1 MTGLIQ
7 ELKEHHI
14 HLLSILKLA
23 KINGFATL
31 ETRELLR
38 SARMTLLDHL
48 RKEDLELYPVLHT
61 AAMNNPAIKE
71 TLDTF
76 AKDMAETLKVAH
88 GFFKKWDQGGTD
100 HDLSKEFG
108 LLQAKLISLIRREEE
123 LIFPLY
129 EQITTKNAAKPI
141 ADNHGAAPRPTDGA

>member
-7 ELKEHHI
+7 ELKEQHL
-14 HLLSILKLA
+14 HLLSILQLA

-38 SARMTLLDHL
+38 SARTTLLDHL
-48 RKEDLELYPVLHT
+48 RKEDLELYPLLHT
-61 AAMNNPAIKE
+61 AAKKNPAVKE
-71 TLDTF
+71 TMDTF
-76 AKDMAETLKVAH
+76 ARDMAETSKVAI

-108 LLQAKLISLIRREEE
+108 LLQAKLVSRIRREEE
-123 LIFPLY
+123 LLFPLY
-129 EQITTKNAAKPI
+129 EQIASKKAA
-141 ADNHGAAPRPTDGA
+141 

>member
-7 ELKEHHI
+7 ELKEQHL
-14 HLLSILKLA
+14 HLLSILQLA

-38 SARMTLLDHL
+38 SARTTLLDHL

-61 AAMNNPAIKE
+61 AAKKNPAVKE

-76 AKDMAETLKVAH
+76 ARDMAETSKVAI

-108 LLQAKLISLIRREEE
+108 LLQAKLVSRIRREEE
-123 LIFPLY
+123 ILFPLY
-129 EQITTKNAAKPI
+129 EQIAAKK
-141 ADNHGAAPRPTDGA
+141 AA

>member
-7 ELKEHHI
+7 ELKEQ
-14 HLLSILKLA
+14 HLHVLSILQLA

-38 SARMTLLDHL
+38 SARTTLLDHL

-61 AAMNNPAIKE
+61 AAKKNPAVKE
-71 TLDTF
+71 TMDTF
-76 AKDMAETLKVAH
+76 ARDMAETSKVAI

-108 LLQAKLISLIRREEE
+108 LLQAKLVSRIRREEE
-123 LIFPLY
+123 ILFPLY
-129 EQITTKNAAKPI
+129 EQIAAKK
-141 ADNHGAAPRPTDGA
+141 AA

>member
-7 ELKEHHI
+7 ELKEQHL
-14 HLLSILKLA
+14 HLLSILQLA

-38 SARMTLLDHL
+38 SARTTLLDHL

-61 AAMNNPAIKE
+61 AAKKNPAVKE
-71 TLDTF
+71 TMDTF
-76 AKDMAETLKVAH
+76 ARDMAETSKVAI

-108 LLQAKLISLIRREEE
+108 LLQAKLVSRIRREEE
-123 LIFPLY
+123 ILFPLY
-129 EQITTKNAAKPI
+129 EQIAAKK
-141 ADNHGAAPRPTDGA
+141 AA

>member
-14 HLLSILKLA
+14 HLLSILQLA

-38 SARMTLLDHL
+38 SARATLLDHL

-61 AAMNNPAIKE
+61 AAKKNPAIKE

-76 AKDMAETLKVAH
+76 AKDMAETSKVAI

-108 LLQAKLISLIRREEE
+108 LLQAKLLSRIRREEE
-123 LIFPLY
+123 LLYPLY
-129 EQITTKNAAKPI
+129 EQISAKKAA
-141 ADNHGAAPRPTDGA
+141 

>member
-7 ELKEHHI
+7 ELKEQHL
-14 HLLSILKLA
+14 HLLSILQLA

-38 SARMTLLDHL
+38 SARTTLLDHL
-48 RKEDLELYPVLHT
+48 RREDLELYPVLHT
-61 AAMNNPAIKE
+61 AAKKNPAVKE
-71 TLDTF
+71 TMDTF
-76 AKDMAETLKVAH
+76 ARDMAETSKVAI

-108 LLQAKLISLIRREEE
+108 LLQAKLVSRIRREEE
-123 LIFPLY
+123 ILFPLY
-129 EQITTKNAAKPI
+129 EQIAAKK
-141 ADNHGAAPRPTDGA
+141 AA

>member
-14 HLLSILKLA
+14 HLLSILQLA
-23 KINGFATL
+23 KVNGFATL
-31 ETRELLR
+31 ETQELLR
-38 SARMTLLDHL
+38 SARTTLLDHL
-48 RKEDLELYPVLHT
+48 HKEDLELYPVLHT
-61 AAMNNPAIKE
+61 AAKKSPAIKE

-76 AKDMAETLKVAH
+76 AKDMAETSKVAI

-108 LLQAKLISLIRREEE
+108 LLQAKLVSRIRREEE
-123 LIFPLY
+123 LLYPLY
-129 EQITTKNAAKPI
+129 EQISAKKAA
-141 ADNHGAAPRPTDGA
+141 

>member
-1 MTGLIQ
+1 MTRLIQ
-7 ELKEHHI
+7 ELKDDHI

-38 SARMTLLDHL
+38 SARTTLLDHL
-48 RKEDLELYPVLHT
+48 RKEDVELYPALRT
-61 AAMNNPAIKE
+61 AAAKNPAIKE

-76 AKDMAETLKVAH
+76 AKDMAETSKVAI
-88 GFFKKWDQGGTD
+88 GFFKKWDQGESD

-108 LLQAKLISLIRREEE
+108 LLQAKLVSRIRREEE
-123 LIFPLY
+123 LLYPLY
-129 EQITTKNAAKPI
+129 EQIAAKK
-141 ADNHGAAPRPTDGA
+141 AA

>member
-7 ELKEHHI
+7 ELKEQHL
-14 HLLSILKLA
+14 HLLSILQLA

-38 SARMTLLDHL
+38 SARTTLLDHL

-61 AAMNNPAIKE
+61 AAQKNPAVKE
-71 TLDTF
+71 TMDTF
-76 AKDMAETLKVAH
+76 ARDMAETSKVAI

-108 LLQAKLISLIRREEE
+108 LLQAKLVSRIRREEE
-123 LIFPLY
+123 ILFPLY
-129 EQITTKNAAKPI
+129 EQIAAKK
-141 ADNHGAAPRPTDGA
+141 AA